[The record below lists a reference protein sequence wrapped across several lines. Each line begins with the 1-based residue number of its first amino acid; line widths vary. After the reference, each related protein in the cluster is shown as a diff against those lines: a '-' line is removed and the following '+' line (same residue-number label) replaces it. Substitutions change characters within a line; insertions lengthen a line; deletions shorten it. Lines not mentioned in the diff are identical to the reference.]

1 MDAVSVKM
9 ISEYNFYPKIAYIL
23 KELSVWG
30 FSYFGVC
37 LFFFSVKLCGFCLR
51 HYRVLCTFE

>member
-9 ISEYNFYPKIAYIL
+9 ISEYNFYPKLAYIL

-37 LFFFSVKLCGFCLR
+37 LFFSFP
-51 HYRVLCTFE
+51 